1 MVAPRRLPSLAGLRA
16 FEAAARHLSFRKA
29 AAELAVTPTAISHQ
43 LRLLEAT
50 LGLPLFERHV
60 RRVSLT
66 QAGAQLYPVLRDS
79 LDTIARAVAEL
90 SPQHRR
96 SSVTVSATTLF
107 TARRLIPALGLFQSR
122 WPQFALR
129 LHASDEAVDLSSGD
143 ADIAVRY
150 GAGPFGS
157 LVSEVLCPERFGV
170 VCSPALG
177 LREPADLIATTLIH
191 SEWRRRD
198 LQPDWRRWQA
208 PAGVA
213 GLDVEAGLRFSD
225 ESHAIQAA
233 IAGQGAVITS
243 LLLVEDELARG
254 VLVHPFGPVIEGHHY
269 HLVATA
275 EALASP
281 DVQAVAEWL
290 RAIAPPR

>member
-157 LVSEVLCPERFGV
+157 LVSEVLCRERFGV

-208 PAGVA
+208 LAGVA

-275 EALASP
+275 EALASR

>member
-1 MVAPRRLPSLAGLRA
+1 MTSPRKLPPLASLRA
-16 FEAAARHLSFRKA
+16 FEAAARHLSFQKA
-29 AAELAVTPTAISHQ
+29 ADELAVTPTAVSHQ

-50 LGLPLFERHV
+50 LGLRLFERHV

-66 QAGAQLYPVLRDS
+66 PAGAQLYPVLREG
-79 LDTIARAVAEL
+79 LDRFASAIAEL
-90 SPQHRR
+90 APERR
-96 SSVTVSATTLF
+96 SAVTISATTLF
-107 TARRLIPALGLFQSR
+107 TARRLIPALGSFQKQ

-129 LHASDEAVDLSSGD
+129 LHASDEAVDLANGA

-150 GAGPFGS
+150 GAGPFAG
-157 LVSEVLCPERFGV
+157 LVSEVLCQDRFGV

-177 LREPADLIATTLIH
+177 LRDPGDLTAATLIH

-208 PAGVA
+208 QAQVA
-213 GLDVEAGLRFSD
+213 GLNADAGLRITD

-233 IAGQGAVITS
+233 VAGQGVVITS
-243 LLLVEDELARG
+243 LVLIEDELSRG

-269 HLVATA
+269 HLVATERNMA
-275 EALASP
+275 SADVEAVRQWLK
-281 DVQAVAEWL
+281 AVA
-290 RAIAPPR
+290 AP